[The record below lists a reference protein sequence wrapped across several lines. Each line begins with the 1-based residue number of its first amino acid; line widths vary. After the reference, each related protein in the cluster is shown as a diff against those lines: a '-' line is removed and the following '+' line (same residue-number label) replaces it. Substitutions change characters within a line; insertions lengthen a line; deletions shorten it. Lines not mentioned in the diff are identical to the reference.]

1 MVDESGLTNYYSEIA
16 NKLDEMIPCEWEK
29 VYLYAEETGDVSTGS
44 FYFYTS
50 DSKVHWSEEIP
61 KEFEIDKAEFRE
73 IQLGLWQINESLWLE
88 FQNQDESTWYAY
100 IFELDSEWKFKIRY
114 LYDKDDS
121 LTSTQRRIRWA
132 YEELNIIPN
141 GGYGRKLLKEYLE
154 EQGRELPEELKK
166 C

>member
-1 MVDESGLTNYYSEIA
+1 MIEENKLVKYYSEIA
-16 NKLDEMIPCEWEK
+16 EKLDEMIPCEWEK
-29 VYLYAEETGDVSTGS
+29 V
-44 FYFYTS
+44 
-50 DSKVHWSEEIP
+50 
-61 KEFEIDKAEFRE
+61 
-73 IQLGLWQINESLWLE
+73 
-88 FQNQDESTWYAY
+88 
-100 IFELDSEWKFKIRY
+100 Y